1 MKRIGLWAGPLL
13 FVAAL
18 FYWPLANI
26 LGIGFSGEWLATYL
40 EPQTLSAI
48 WFTFWQAIVST
59 AICLLIGI
67 PGAYV
72 LYRKRF
78 AGQKFWRALITVPLV
93 LPSIVVAIIFASF
106 RSEHQIYQDL
116 GLGFFYENS
125 IYWIIGAHVFIN
137 FSLIVRSVGG
147 VWANMDNETEE
158 AAELAG
164 AGRLRTLI
172 SITLPQLRPALVS
185 ASALVFLFCFSSY
198 GIVLILGGGLVHSIE
213 TEIATAALQFL
224 DVQKASALAILQTV
238 FTVIAFSIAESISKK
253 PIGIAQVD
261 ESTHQPALDRRDWLA
276 TSITAAVVIGLVAIP
291 LALVLA
297 KAFTVNG
304 SFGFENFANLAGR
317 GDRDLLNISVLQ
329 ATLNTLRNV
338 AISATLSVAIGG
350 AVSYLLTR
358 NRKTRRARVSNRVL
372 DILFLMPV
380 GISSVVL
387 GFGYLVTFGSGILPI
402 RSSWLVVPLVQAL
415 MATPL
420 VVRIIY
426 PALASIGSD
435 HREAAAL
442 AGAGSSQTW
451 WHIEVGII
459 RNVIMTAIGFAVVAS
474 IGEFGAASL
483 LAYGDQ
489 ATLPTVLYA
498 LISRPGS
505 TNYGMAMAV
514 TAILILLTFAL
525 VSAVTFRKKPKRH
538 SSRSVL
544 S

>member
-13 FVAAL
+13 FVAVL

-26 LGIGFSGEWLATYL
+26 IGIGLSGDWFSTYL
-40 EPQTLSAI
+40 ETRTLSAI
-48 WFTFWQAIVST
+48 WFTFWQALVST
-59 AICLLIGI
+59 AICVAIGI

-78 AGQKFWRALITVPLV
+78 TGQKFMRALITVPLV
-93 LPSIVVAIIFASF
+93 LPSIVVAIVFASF
-106 RSEHQIYQDL
+106 RSEHKIYEDL
-116 GLGFFYENS
+116 GLGFIYENP
-125 IYWIIGAHVFIN
+125 IYWIISAHVFVN

-147 VWANMDNETEE
+147 VWANLDNETEE

-172 SITLPQLRPALVS
+172 SITLPQLRSSIVS

-198 GIVLILGGGLVHSIE
+198 GIVLILGAGLVHSIE
-213 TEIATAALQFL
+213 TEIASSALQFL

-238 FTVIAFSIAESISKK
+238 FTVIAFGIAESISRQ

-261 ESTHQPALDRRDWLA
+261 ESTQKPSLDRRDWLA
-276 TSITAAVVIGLVAIP
+276 IVITSLVVVGMVAIP
-291 LALVLA
+291 MALILV
-297 KAFTVNG
+297 KAFTVDG
-304 SFGFENFANLAGR
+304 AFGLDNFANLAGR

-329 ATLNTLRNV
+329 ATFNTLRNV
-338 AISATLSVAIGG
+338 AISATLSVIIG
-350 AVSYLLTR
+350 ATVSYLLTR
-358 NRKTRRARVSNRVL
+358 NRKTRRARNSNMVL
-372 DILFLMPV
+372 DILFLLPV

-387 GFGYLVTFGSGILPI
+387 GFGYLISFGSGVLPI
-402 RSSWLVVPLVQAL
+402 RSSWLIVPLVQAL

-420 VVRIIY
+420 VIRIIY
-426 PALASIGSD
+426 PALVSIGSE

-442 AGAGSSQTW
+442 AGAGAGQTW

-459 RNVIMTAIGFAVVAS
+459 RNVILIAIGFAVVAS

-525 VSAVTFRKKPKRH
+525 VSAVSFRKKPKHH
-538 SSRSVL
+538 S
-544 S
+544 